1 MRALASDGVVA
12 GWVCLKLEPSQLLI
26 ACPAGNVQALF
37 WLAVFLF
44 TRVIPIRSTAAS
56 DLHIWRECQKMQGTF
71 LAMPPRA
78 KTVLTLGHF
87 LSSIWLDLGFQLV

>member
-56 DLHIWRECQKMQGTF
+56 DVNGFTNA
-71 LAMPPRA
+71 AMTWMSESGHATKGQNRA
-78 KTVLTLGHF
+78 YTYL
-87 LSSIWLDLGFQLV
+87 